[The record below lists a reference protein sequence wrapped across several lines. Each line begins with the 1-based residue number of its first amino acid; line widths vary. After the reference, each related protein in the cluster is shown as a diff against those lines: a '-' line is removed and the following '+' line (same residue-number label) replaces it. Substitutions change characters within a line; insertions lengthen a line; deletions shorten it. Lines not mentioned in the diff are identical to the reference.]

1 MAERRGKADGTED
14 AESSVLPAE
23 NATGNY
29 VKILR
34 RLPVKIINLTR
45 NLGGSV
51 GVSFTRTMLQERLQF
66 HHARLAEH
74 VTAYNGFA
82 WNTAA
87 ADRRD
92 RSGPGRNHEL
102 SRHLLAVGH
111 AGALHLAAGAVP
123 ASNAEGSGAGALTWR
138 PATWR

>member
-29 VKILR
+29 VKIVQ

-45 NLGGSV
+45 NLVGSV
-51 GVSFTRTMLQERLQF
+51 GVSFTPTMLRERLQF

-82 WNTAA
+82 WNTPLPPIDAIVQAQAGIMSYLDIFWMLGMLGLLVWPLALFLPRMPKGAA
-87 ADRRD
+87 
-92 RSGPGRNHEL
+92 
-102 SRHLLAVGH
+102 
-111 AGALHLAAGAVP
+111 P
-123 ASNAEGSGAGALTWR
+123 A
-138 PATWR
+138 P